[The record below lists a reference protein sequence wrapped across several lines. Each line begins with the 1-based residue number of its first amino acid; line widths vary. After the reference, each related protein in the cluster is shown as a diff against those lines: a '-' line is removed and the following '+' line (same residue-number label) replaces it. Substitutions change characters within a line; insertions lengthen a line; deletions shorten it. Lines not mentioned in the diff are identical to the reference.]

1 MESGAGINGSEDM
14 LITVSGDRL
23 FRDRPLRGKT
33 ASAIGGSCSTDY
45 SSHVFGGIITDG
57 QTVCFSQRT
66 NRCIGRAVVSEN
78 KSITALCIF
87 RLKTSPLTMTCAGWT
102 LRVIRPPAAK
112 AETVCRTDPAAPPMH
127 RRESM

>member
-1 MESGAGINGSEDM
+1 M

-33 ASAIGGSCSTDY
+33 ASAIGGPCSTVN

-87 RLKTSPLTMTCAGWT
+87 RLKNLAVDHDLCRLDVEGDKTAGC
-102 LRVIRPPAAK
+102 K
-112 AETVCRTDPAAPPMH
+112 GGNCCRTDQQSRQCTGQKVCNSFH
-127 RRESM
+127 GSTSDSF